1 MKHPVLKWLPHLI
14 IFALVILNFSFTFHV
29 ICHKNISIEAMGPY
43 CPMEHTSAPLEIE
56 KSLPDIAL
64 SFEWLALLFI
74 VATVTIF
81 SKKQIYTKIL
91 ARDQGLI
98 KRIKRMI
105 QVCTHAGPS
114 EFQIFIPQQFA
125 THGM

>member
-1 MKHPVLKWLPHLI
+1 MKLPVLKWLPHLI

-43 CPMEHTSAPLEIE
+43 CPMEHASSPIESE
-56 KSLPDIAL
+56 KSMPDIAL

-81 SKKQIYTKIL
+81 SKKQIIIKIL
-91 ARDQGLI
+91 ACDQGLVE
-98 KRIKRMI
+98 RIKRMI
-105 QVCTHAGPS
+105 QVCIHGGPS